1 MHNAIKEVFLLI
13 MMTTLALVL
22 YWVFFGQD
30 STGHKGVLYWLCYN
44 LEAPIAQYYYNYCYL
59 PNVHNSDYIDLEL
72 GVKMYHNKTHYSQ
85 ITMADYNST
94 ALELPM
100 DDVNVYNYPSNHY
113 SAGWD

>member
-22 YWVFFGQD
+22 YWVFFGQA

-59 PNVHNSDYIDLEL
+59 PNVHNSDYIDMEL
-72 GVKMYHNKTHYSQ
+72 GVQVYGKSDYSQ

-94 ALELPM
+94 ALELQM
-100 DDVNVYNYPSNHY
+100 AGVGSVYTYPSTHY
-113 SAGWD
+113 SSGWD